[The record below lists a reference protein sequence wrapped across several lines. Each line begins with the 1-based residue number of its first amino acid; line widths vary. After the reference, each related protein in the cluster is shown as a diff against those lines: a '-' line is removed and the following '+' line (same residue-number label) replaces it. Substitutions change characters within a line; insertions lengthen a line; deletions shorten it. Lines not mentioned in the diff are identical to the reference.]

1 MGRLNHLVGGTPPT
15 HLKKVLMPGRH
26 HFALQKP
33 TFFSAAI
40 TLTANFE
47 VL

>member
-1 MGRLNHLVGGTPPT
+1 LNRLVGGVPPT
-15 HLKKVLMPGRH
+15 RLKKVLMPERH

-33 TFFSAAI
+33 TFFSAATI
-40 TLTANFE
+40 LTANFE

>member
-1 MGRLNHLVGGTPPT
+1 
-15 HLKKVLMPGRH
+15 MPERH

-33 TFFSAAI
+33 TFFSAAT

-47 VL
+47 VPSGDRGSARDHRARQ